1 MGFIEREESLE
12 IKKMEDERE
21 KWLKEKK
28 RFWSRNGKYNRRI
41 S

>member
-28 RFWSRNGKYNRRI
+28 RFW
-41 S
+41 